1 MTGDSLS
8 KLIEQY
14 SQAYGRK
21 RLTNQEML
29 DKIKEFKTTNDEAI
43 MTEMI
48 GANIGLIIKD
58 TYSIV
63 KDYTQV
69 ETYIGSAIIGFIEG
83 IKHFDAAKG
92 ANLINPNGYVF
103 EWVKAMIHKDFY
115 RDKAFLSG
123 LTGKNKM
130 IVNALIQTEK
140 VGSLSTPDLINSV
153 ANQLNED
160 KKTVASIHSTIG
172 SKMSLSYME
181 SNDVVDVQYVENNP
195 MSAINLLHIKSA
207 LLPVLKKV
215 LTEKELKTVM
225 ARTMEDE
232 TLETIGKRLG
242 VSKEA
247 VRIYE
252 KTAFK
257 KLRENAQIKAL
268 FNALD

>member
-1 MTGDSLS
+1 MAIDSLS
-8 KLIEQY
+8 KLVEQY

-21 RLTNQEML
+21 RLTNKEML
-29 DKIKEFKTTNDEAI
+29 DKIKEFKATNNETI

-83 IKHFDAAKG
+83 VKHFDVTRG
-92 ANLINPNGYVF
+92 INLANPNGYIF
-103 EWVKAMIHKDFY
+103 EWVRAMIHKDFY
-115 RDKAFLSG
+115 KDKAFLSG

-130 IVNALIQTEK
+130 IINALIQAEK
-140 VGSLSTPDLINSV
+140 TGSLSTPDLINSV
-153 ANQLNED
+153 ANQLKED
-160 KKTVASIHSTIG
+160 KKTVASVHSTIG
-172 SKMSLSYME
+172 SKMSLSYM
-181 SNDVVDVQYVENNP
+181 SGNDVVDIQYVENNP
-195 MSAINLLHIKSA
+195 MSTINLCHIKSA
-207 LLPVLKKV
+207 LLPVLKEI
-215 LTEKELKTVM
+215 LTERELTTIM

-257 KLRENAQIKAL
+257 KLREDARIKAL

>member
-1 MTGDSLS
+1 
-8 KLIEQY
+8 
-14 SQAYGRK
+14 
-21 RLTNQEML
+21 
-29 DKIKEFKTTNDEAI
+29 
-43 MTEMI
+43 
-48 GANIGLIIKD
+48 
-58 TYSIV
+58 
-63 KDYTQV
+63 
-69 ETYIGSAIIGFIEG
+69 
-83 IKHFDAAKG
+83 
-92 ANLINPNGYVF
+92 
-103 EWVKAMIHKDFY
+103 
-115 RDKAFLSG
+115 
-123 LTGKNKM
+123 
-130 IVNALIQTEK
+130 
-140 VGSLSTPDLINSV
+140 
-153 ANQLNED
+153 
-160 KKTVASIHSTIG
+160 
-172 SKMSLSYME
+172 
-181 SNDVVDVQYVENNP
+181 